1 MEALAELGA
10 RVMGIARGAQLLEE
24 VRQDWLRQGFDV
36 EVKAADMSTR
46 DGIDAALA
54 AVHER
59 FGGLDIVVANVG
71 MNIRKATVDTISP
84 R

>member
-1 MEALAELGA
+1 
-10 RVMGIARGAQLLEE
+10 
-24 VRQDWLRQGFDV
+24 
-36 EVKAADMSTR
+36 MSTR